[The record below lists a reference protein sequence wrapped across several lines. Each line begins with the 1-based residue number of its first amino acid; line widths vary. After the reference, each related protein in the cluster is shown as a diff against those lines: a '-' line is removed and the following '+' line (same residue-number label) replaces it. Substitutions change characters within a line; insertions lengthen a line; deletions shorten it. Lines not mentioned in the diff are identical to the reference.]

1 MAMKEFSIA
10 ILFFIYL
17 RSNKIGHKK
26 TALVR
31 KRLLCFNS
39 TYLNLS
45 FLELESASS

>member
-26 TALVR
+26 P
-31 KRLLCFNS
+31 
-39 TYLNLS
+39 LS
-45 FLELESASS
+45 LESGFYALIQLILI